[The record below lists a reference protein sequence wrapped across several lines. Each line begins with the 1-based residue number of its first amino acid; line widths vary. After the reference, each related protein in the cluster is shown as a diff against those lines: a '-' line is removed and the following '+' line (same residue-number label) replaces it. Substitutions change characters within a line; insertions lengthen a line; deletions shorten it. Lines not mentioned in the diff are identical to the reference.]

1 MKYSKSEQT
10 KEYIIEKIA
19 PIFNTKGY
27 AGTSISDIMEETGL
41 SKGCIY
47 GNFENKDELALAA
60 FEYNHNK
67 VNELMRS
74 KILER
79 ENSIDRLLV
88 YPRIYKNYFR
98 YPFLHAGCPILN
110 SATEVDDTHPMLRE
124 RVVQALDFWRTSLE
138 KQIKRGIHRKEIH
151 PLTHP
156 KELAILIISLIEG
169 SFMQSKLNNR
179 LFELK
184 IAMNYLENLIIS
196 CKL

>member
-41 SKGCIY
+41 SKGGIY

-67 VNELMRS
+67 VNELIRS

-156 KELAILIISLIEG
+156 TELAILIISLIEG

-184 IAMNYLENLIIS
+184 ITMNYLENLIIS

>member
-67 VNELMRS
+67 VNELIRS

-79 ENSIDRLLV
+79 EYSIDRLLV

-110 SATEVDDTHPMLRE
+110 SATEVDDTHPMLRA
-124 RVVQALDFWRTSLE
+124 RVIEALDFWRTSIE
-138 KQIKRGIHRKEIH
+138 RQVARGIHRKEIN
-151 PLTHP
+151 PLTNP
-156 KELAILIISLIEG
+156 TELAIIMISLIEG
-169 SFMQSKLNNR
+169 SFMQAKLNNR
-179 LFELK
+179 LLELK
-184 IAMNYLENLIIS
+184 ITMNYLENLIIS